1 VFWAEI
7 ELLECLARDRE
18 KNALR
23 SFHAVERLFRLVDGD
38 VAHFGGGDLEWE
50 GKKAGCKGWST
61 IERVERML
69 LSNSKTASKAY
80 VGAAILDLPR
90 LYNVVSSIA
99 PLTFDADAI
108 VTNQMVPRG

>member
-1 VFWAEI
+1 
-7 ELLECLARDRE
+7 
-18 KNALR
+18 
-23 SFHAVERLFRLVDGD
+23 
-38 VAHFGGGDLEWE
+38 
-50 GKKAGCKGWST
+50 
-61 IERVERML
+61 ML